1 MSLILKHGFKTA
13 TNNTVVVAGIE
24 AVYTRTAA
32 DSRSSIAALVG
43 NSGCKTDT
51 TTTVVAGITA
61 NAKPTVANHRITS
74 ATDCL
79 PTRLNLPLRNL
90 GHILG

>member
-13 TNNTVVVAGIE
+13 TTNAVVVAGIE
-24 AVYTRTAA
+24 AVYTPTAA
-32 DSRSSIAALVG
+32 DCRSSIAALVV

-51 TTTVVAGITA
+51 TTTVVAGIA
-61 NAKPTVANHRITS
+61 AIAKPTGANHRITA

-90 GHILG
+90 GHFLG

>member
-1 MSLILKHGFKTA
+1 MLLLAIG
-13 TNNTVVVAGIE
+13 NQRIIVAGI
-24 AVYTRTAA
+24 AA
-32 DSRSSIAALVG
+32 I
-43 NSGCKTDT
+43 
-51 TTTVVAGITA
+51 
-61 NAKPTVANHRITS
+61 AKPTVANHRITS